1 MAKTDGT
8 DDFSRTLELLWGDQS
23 RSARG
28 PKPAL
33 TVGRIVECAIEI
45 ADTEGFSALSMQR
58 VAGELGFSTMSLY
71 RYLPGKNELVSIMID
86 AALGEP
92 PVLSDSIGDWRAK
105 LEVWAHCYFMVLNDH
120 PWAVLAATFGR
131 AMGPNELGWLEA
143 AVSALGGTALSGSE
157 KTDAVVA
164 VNGHVR
170 SWVQYAANSPS
181 GHTTDISNEHWGATV
196 ADLVRKHSDRYPA
209 LLEAMTSGAFDPSDD
224 NGPAFG
230 LRVVLDG
237 IGVRIAEREAMK
249 DRARPTSP
257 QS

>member
-1 MAKTDGT
+1 MSKQDRA
-8 DDFSRTLELLWGDQS
+8 DDFSRTLELLWGGQE

-33 TVGRIVECAIEI
+33 SVERIVECAIDI
-45 ADTEGFSALSMQR
+45 ADREGFSAVSMQR

-71 RYLPGKNELVSIMID
+71 RYLPGKNELVSLMID
-86 AALGEP
+86 AALGDP
-92 PVLSDSIGDWRAK
+92 PVLEDSVGDWRAK
-105 LEVWAHCYFMVLNDH
+105 LEVWAHCYLMVLNDH

-131 AMGPNELGWLEA
+131 AMGPNELGWLES
-143 AVSALGGTALSGSE
+143 AVSALRDTALSGSE

-170 SWVQYAANSPS
+170 SWVQYAGNAPS
-181 GHTTDISNEHWGATV
+181 GHTSSLSNEQWGSAI
-196 ADLVRKHSDRYPA
+196 AELVRKHGDRYPA
-209 LLEAMTSGAFDPSDD
+209 LLDAMSSGAFDPADD

-237 IGVRIAEREAMK
+237 IGVRIAERQAMR
-249 DRARPTSP
+249 DRERPAAPHS
-257 QS
+257 